1 MCWGCRLLQAIHKSV
16 LKSEENLLYSPVVQ
30 LLHVLSELHSSGTLN
45 GMKSICGTV
54 ICYTC
59 YLWPAGNSVLKA
71 YCSLLLMTL
80 PGVTSLP
87 RSVLLACI
95 SDFPST
101 WEALLTSCKIP
112 EYHSSYKT
120 SHLLPRNQILKFILC
135 LLCFECGFT
144 LEHEKCVTP
153 IPPCSVPGLN
163 LMSSCF
169 SNKITIFCWLSF

>member
-30 LLHVLSELHSSGTLN
+30 LLHVLSELRSSGTLN
-45 GMKSICGTV
+45 GMKSICRTV

-87 RSVLLACI
+87 CSVLLACI

-101 WEALLTSCKIP
+101 WEVLLTSCKIP

-120 SHLLPRNQILKFILC
+120 SHLPPRNQILKSILC
-135 LLCFECGFT
+135 LLFFECGFT
-144 LEHEKCVTP
+144 LNMKSVS
-153 IPPCSVPGLN
+153 PPFLPVLCLV
-163 LMSSCF
+163 
-169 SNKITIFCWLSF
+169 